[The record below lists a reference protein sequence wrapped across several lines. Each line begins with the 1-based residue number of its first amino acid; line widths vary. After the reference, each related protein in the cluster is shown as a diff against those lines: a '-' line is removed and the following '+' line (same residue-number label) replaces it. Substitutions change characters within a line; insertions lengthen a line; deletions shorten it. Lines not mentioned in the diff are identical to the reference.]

1 MKNTR
6 FELTENGLKS
16 IYNKAPI
23 LNGLDD
29 LKIVKETEPN
39 FKTGVTATDEL
50 DDDNTLTKAI
60 QIDSSDFDK
69 NTVGVYGVTYTV
81 TDSWGRTTSQVRNVR
96 VVSKVE
102 NNIISLDDANNNKLF
117 EIGFDTVRN
126 KLTFKKSEQSSG
138 AGSDTI
144 TDGRNGS

>member
-1 MKNTR
+1 MIDFISTDNTKLNRVRIFGNLAPGSENNTDKTNNISSKTGEHDESANVPSDNVNVETNPYKNGFINSDNMKNTR

-69 NTVGVYGVTYTV
+69 NTRS
-81 TDSWGRTTSQVRNVR
+81 DFSS
-96 VVSKVE
+96 SKV
-102 NNIISLDDANNNKLF
+102 
-117 EIGFDTVRN
+117 
-126 KLTFKKSEQSSG
+126 
-138 AGSDTI
+138 
-144 TDGRNGS
+144 